1 MGSRVGTARRGSV
14 KVGAVVVAAFFGVF
28 APGVGPLSAAA
39 QEQPT
44 DNQPPPAWAPQG
56 DIGGPPP
63 DSKGPDET
71 YINRVLC
78 ISSSSTEKNIAVGDL
93 LQNGPWGQRFLRLK
107 EVQQLIREK
116 SKVGKVG
123 VKDNGDPI
131 KVAVIDTG
139 VTPHP
144 YFQNRVKPGG
154 DYVEKGGKGKDGLL
168 DCDGH
173 GTQVAGIIAGNPRN
187 DDIGFI
193 GVAPDAQII
202 SIRQSSQ
209 NYSEKTK
216 EEIAQG
222 REEAKQK
229 RELAE
234 QRAESKRLQAE
245 ADAKQRELEEKLDRE
260 RQRNDEDD
268 KKDSTSSS
276 AQGNAQPPADPRAQE
291 STSGAGNLGT
301 LSEAIVRAVK
311 AKVDVINMSVDACR
325 PAELGLKPTD
335 DEAKVRAAIKYAAD
349 NDVVVV
355 AAAGNSAPPDSGGG
369 CLQNDARLPAD
380 PRIPDPD
387 QPRTVVTPPWFAA
400 DGNLLAV
407 GAIQKDGSVASFSMR
422 GPWVSVAAPGTEI
435 ISLDPAG
442 TNAIVNVTFNGT
454 NEKGELIQGTSFAAP
469 YVAGLAVLVRQMHP
483 KLDARQIIDRIQKT
497 AQHPGASDG
506 HDQFVGHGVIDPM
519 AAVTAE
525 LPEELGVQP
534 AKDRALPSDMPS
546 LAGPDRT
553 PMIVALAASGGGFAA
568 LAITLFVV
576 RTVRRRNPT
585 D

>member
-14 KVGAVVVAAFFGVF
+14 KVGVVVAAAFFGVF
-28 APGVGPLSAAA
+28 TPGVGPLSAAA
-39 QEQPT
+39 QEQP
-44 DNQPPPAWAPQG
+44 DNPPPPVWAPQG
-56 DIGGPPP
+56 AIDGPPP
-63 DSKGPDET
+63 DSKGPDKV
-71 YINRVLC
+71 YLNRVTC
-78 ISSSSTEKNIAVGDL
+78 ISPSSTEKNIAVGDL
-93 LQNGPWGQRFLRLK
+93 LKNGPWAQRFLRLK

-123 VKDNGDPI
+123 VMDNGDPI

-139 VTPHP
+139 VTKHP
-144 YFQNRVKPGG
+144 FFQNRVKPGG
-154 DYVEKGGKGKDGLL
+154 DYVEKDGKGKDGLL

-173 GTQVAGIIAGNPRN
+173 GTQVAGIIAGNPDN
-187 DDIGFI
+187 VDIGFI

-216 EEIAQG
+216 DEIADD
-222 REEAKQK
+222 REEAKLK
-229 RELAE
+229 REAAE
-234 QRAESKRLQAE
+234 QKAESERLAKE
-245 ADAKQRELEEKLDRE
+245 AAAKNAELEAKLDRE

-276 AQGNAQPPADPRAQE
+276 AQGAQPPADPRAQE

-325 PAELGLKPTD
+325 PAELGLKPND

-355 AAAGNSAPPDSGGG
+355 VAAGNSASPDSGGG
-369 CLQNDARLPAD
+369 CLQNDVRLPAD
-380 PRIPDPD
+380 PRIPNPD
-387 QPRTVVTPPWFAA
+387 QPRTIVTPPWFAA
-400 DGNLLAV
+400 DGDLLAV
-407 GAIQKDGSVASFSMR
+407 AAIQKDGSVAPFSMR

-454 NEKGELIQGTSFAAP
+454 NEKGEFIQGTSFAAP

-519 AAVTAE
+519 AAVAAE
-525 LPEELGVQP
+525 LPEEMGIQP
-534 AKDRALPSDMPS
+534 AKDRELPSDMPS

-553 PMIVALAASGGGFAA
+553 PMIVALAASGGGIAA
-568 LAITLFVV
+568 LLITLFVV
-576 RTVRRRNPT
+576 RTVRRRDPEK
-585 D
+585 